1 MVKRE
6 VHAGSR
12 RIGNYHLFEPL
23 SSGGTADVHF
33 ARQVGALGFERM
45 VAIKASH
52 TGLEANSPFRKM
64 LEDEARIVSR
74 IRHSNVIAPVDVVLT
89 DSELFLVLE
98 YVPGETIAE
107 LIALLESRIPIVI
120 ACTIMAG
127 ALRGL
132 HAAHEA
138 RDMKGAPLGLIHRAV
153 SPQNIL
159 VGEDGVPRVFD
170 FGIALARD
178 RTQTTEEGVLKGK
191 LAYMSPEQ
199 ISDGFALDCR
209 TDIYSAGVVLWEML
223 TGRRLF
229 KGSTPALLLE
239 QLQIGAT
246 KPPSAFAAEIPSA
259 LDEVV
264 MRALSPRREDRF
276 PTALEFAKELET
288 HFPPAR
294 ADALAQWLTETAG
307 VALRER
313 AKRVQEIESTEID
326 LGSSIASTDPST
338 EATEAGATRSPRR
351 WVVAGVFL
359 LLGSLALFAR
369 RWATEDAAP
378 PRELPEPPPSTSP
391 SIPSAPVTTD
401 RLAPSPSADTLH
413 TVKTKAVPRITPKI
427 RPGCDPPYDID
438 PHGQKV
444 YRRAC
449 IR

>member
-6 VHAGSR
+6 VHAASR

-33 ARQVGALGFERM
+33 ARQVGALGFERT
-45 VAIKASH
+45 VAIKSAH

-107 LIALLESRIPIVI
+107 LIALLESRIPIAI

-138 RDMKGAPLGLIHRAV
+138 RDMKGAPLGIIHRDV

-246 KPPSAFAAEIPSA
+246 KPPSAFAAEIPVA
-259 LDEVV
+259 LDDIV
-264 MRALSPRREDRF
+264 MRALSPRRDDRF

-326 LGSSIASTDPST
+326 LGSSIASPDPS
-338 EATEAGATRSPRR
+338 TEAGATRSPRR
-351 WVVAGVFL
+351 WVVAGVLL

-369 RWATEDAAP
+369 RSATEDVAP
-378 PRELPEPPPSTSP
+378 PRELPENTPSISP

-401 RLAPSPSADTLH
+401 RLPPSPSADTLH